1 MQSRGRHIAVIH
13 AARGMHAQS
22 SVVLTMWIASYVVHV
37 NNSKVKPNHV
47 CVGSVTKQNLS
58 PSSYPKGGTMV
69 LGNEFAW
76 PAQVARS
83 VPHATTRDT
92 TAALPKTNGKRV
104 TRKGY
109 VWNVRQRNVQV
120 IAKSC

>member
-1 MQSRGRHIAVIH
+1 M
-13 AARGMHAQS
+13 
-22 SVVLTMWIASYVVHV
+22 Y
-37 NNSKVKPNHV
+37 
-47 CVGSVTKQNLS
+47 VGSVTEQKTS

-69 LGNEFAW
+69 LGNASAW
-76 PAQVARS
+76 NAQAARN
-83 VPHATTRDT
+83 VPHAIVRDT

-104 TRKGY
+104 IRKGY